1 MPNADSNLRKTGVAE
16 NHSESQ
22 PGQTANFIDL
32 PPVLQRVE
40 FRHLFTLEVAVDA
53 LQAIGDVEGL
63 KRRVGPIASGRF
75 EGQRLKGRV
84 APGGSDWQ
92 MATGENMT
100 HLDARIVLET
110 DVGELIGMTFGGIRC
125 GPPDVM
131 VRLARGEFVDPTE
144 YYFRIHATFSTGAN
158 ALGWM
163 NRMIAIGTGH
173 RLPGGP
179 IYNLF
184 EDQ

>member
-1 MPNADSNLRKTGVAE
+1 MPDANPDKRKAGPVEGRSGLQPAHPINPVNLPA
-16 NHSESQ
+16 
-22 PGQTANFIDL
+22 
-32 PPVLQRVE
+32 VLQRVE
-40 FRHLFTLEVAVDA
+40 LRHLFTLEVKVDA
-53 LQAIGDVEGL
+53 LQSIDEAQGI

-75 EGQRLKGRV
+75 EGDRLKGKI

-92 MATGENMT
+92 TVTGDGTT

-110 DVGELIGMTFGGIRC
+110 DAGEFVGMTFGGIRC

-131 VRLARGEFVDPTE
+131 LRLAKGELVDPKE
-144 YYFRIHATFSTGAN
+144 YYFRIHATFSTGSN
-158 ALGWM
+158 GLSWL

-173 RLPGGP
+173 RLPAGP

-184 EDQ
+184 EVQ